1 MDTKDINLNSI
12 LSDITNFTDITL
24 NDIPNLDL
32 YMDQVTT
39 LFESKLSS
47 TKRNPEDKIMTKT
60 MINNYAKAKIFPP
73 IKSKKYNKN
82 QIILLCL
89 IYNLKQSLSLSDISD
104 VFKPIV
110 SNLSSKDKTM
120 LSLEELYDTF
130 LGMKQNSMDN
140 FKNEFDELLNEIKDK
155 TTKLPN
161 GENEKSH
168 LILLILM
175 LIENA
180 NLNIRM
186 SQKIIDSFFIA
197 TKDEG
202 TK

>member
-1 MDTKDINLNSI
+1 MDTKDIDLSSI

-73 IKSKKYNKN
+73 IKSKKYNKT

-140 FKNEFDELLNEIKDK
+140 FKNEFEELLNEIKDK

-186 SQKIIDSFFIA
+186 SQKIIDSFFID

>member
-1 MDTKDINLNSI
+1 MSTKDINLSSI

-24 NDIPNLDL
+24 EDIPNLDL

-39 LFESKLSS
+39 LFESKLNS

-73 IKSKKYNKN
+73 IKSKKYNKS

-110 SNLSSKDKTM
+110 SNLSSEDKTM

-186 SQKIIDSFFIA
+186 SQKIIDSFFID
-197 TKDEG
+197 TKDDG

>member
-1 MDTKDINLNSI
+1 MDTKDINLSSI

-186 SQKIIDSFFIA
+186 SQKIIDSFFID
-197 TKDEG
+197 TKDDG